1 MRHTKIIATIGP
13 ASRSEQIIEQLI
25 KAGVDVCRLNFSHGT
40 HDAHAETFHKIRAVA
55 ARATKVVSILQDLS
69 GPKIRTG
76 RLTGGRP
83 IELKDGQTIRIVAG
97 DGEGDA
103 ERIYTTYAELVRK
116 TRPGGQ
122 LLLDDGKIQLEI
134 ERTDGREIVAKVI
147 EGGML
152 DEHKGINAPGVQLSA
167 DALTPKDIDDLKFG
181 AQLGVDMV
189 ALSFVRS
196 ADDMW
201 QARQILTEIGA
212 PNIPLIAKIERPE
225 ALDHLEDI
233 LKVSQGV
240 MVARGDLGLEMPLE
254 KVPTSQ
260 KEITRKAR
268 RSGIP
273 VIVATQVLE
282 SMRLEPRP
290 TRAEVSDAAN
300 AVDDGVD
307 AIMLAGETAVGL
319 YPVRTVETLDAVIRE
334 AERIGSGLYRYGWC
348 GGAGHRGAA
357 RAARAG
363 ALRSGRDA
371 RGPLQC
377 VCDRGGYAPR
387 QCRARAVG
395 AASPHADLRVNRDRR
410 HRAAVDALSRRHAAD
425 DGHREGRRHDRHL
438 IETGA
443 QRQGTRAQR
452 VDCGVHERQRAARAR
467 GSEFGEPAEIRVT
480 VSPHSPN
487 TASATAMRA
496 PTLAQ
501 SLRSTA
507 STGRHPLTRAASR

>member
-13 ASRSEQIIEQLI
+13 ASRSDDIIEQLI
-25 KAGVDVCRLNFSHGT
+25 NAGVDVCRLNFSHGT
-40 HDAHAETFHKIRAVA
+40 HEAHAETFQRIRAAA

-76 RLTGGRP
+76 RLKGGRP
-83 IELKDGQTIRIVAG
+83 IDLKDGQTIRIVAG
-97 DGEGDA
+97 DGEGD
-103 ERIYTTYAELVRK
+103 EEKIYTTYAELVRK
-116 TRPGGQ
+116 TTPGGQ

-134 ERTDGREIVAKVI
+134 QTADGREIVAKVL
-147 EGGML
+147 EGGLL

-167 DALTPKDIDDLKFG
+167 DALTPKDIEDLKFG

-282 SMRLEPRP
+282 SMRLEARP

-334 AERIGSGLYRYGWC
+334 AERIGSGSAGGVAPIIEVPRAPHVQALCEAAVTLADHCNAFAIVAVTRLGNAARVLSALRPRTPIFASTETDVIARQLTLYR
-348 GGAGHRGAA
+348 
-357 RAARAG
+357 
-363 ALRSGRDA
+363 
-371 RGPLQC
+371 
-377 VCDRGGYAPR
+377 
-387 QCRARAVG
+387 
-395 AASPHADLRVNRDRR
+395 
-410 HRAAVDALSRRHAAD
+410 
-425 DGHREGRRHDRHL
+425 
-438 IETGA
+438 
-443 QRQGTRAQR
+443 
-452 VDCGVHERQRAARAR
+452 GV
-467 GSEFGEPAEIRVT
+467 T
-480 VSPHSPN
+480 
-487 TASATAMRA
+487 
-496 PTLAQ
+496 
-501 SLRSTA
+501 
-507 STGRHPLTRAASR
+507 PLTTGIGKDADTTGTLLKQELSSRGLVPSGSVVVFMSGNARLDRADQNSVNLQKFE

>member
-13 ASRSEQIIEQLI
+13 ASHSDDVIEQMI
-25 KAGVDVCRLNFSHGT
+25 HAGVDVCRLNFSHGS
-40 HDAHAETFHKIRAVA
+40 HEAHGETFRRIRAA
-55 ARATKVVSILQDLS
+55 ATRARKVVSILQDLS

-76 RLTGGRP
+76 RLKGGRS

-97 DGEGDA
+97 DGEGDE

-116 TRPGGQ
+116 SRPGGQ
-122 LLLDDGKIQLEI
+122 LLLDDGKIQLQI
-134 ERTDGREIVAKVI
+134 QRADGQEIVAKVI
-147 EGGML
+147 EGGAL
-152 DEHKGINAPGVQLSA
+152 AEHKGINAPGVQLSA
-167 DALTPKDIDDLKFG
+167 DALTPKDIEDLKFG
-181 AQLGVDMV
+181 ARLGVDLV
-189 ALSFVRS
+189 ALSFVRR

-334 AERIGSGLYRYGWC
+334 AERIAPSNVGST
-348 GGAGHRGAA
+348 GGVRPVIEVPRAPHVQALCEAAMTLADHCNAFAIVAVTRLGNAA
-357 RAARAG
+357 RVLS
-363 ALRSGRDA
+363 ALR
-371 RGPLQC
+371 
-377 VCDRGGYAPR
+377 PR
-387 QCRARAVG
+387 T
-395 AASPHADLRVNRDRR
+395 P
-410 HRAAVDALSRRHAAD
+410 
-425 DGHREGRRHDRHL
+425 
-438 IETGA
+438 I
-443 QRQGTRAQR
+443 
-452 VDCGVHERQRAARAR
+452 
-467 GSEFGEPAEIRVT
+467 F
-480 VSPHSPN
+480 
-487 TASATAMRA
+487 
-496 PTLAQ
+496 
-501 SLRSTA
+501 A
-507 STGRHPLTRAASR
+507 STETEAIARQLTLYHGVTPLITGIGKDADTTGSLLKQELSTRGLVPSGSVVVFMSANARLERADQNAVNLQKFE